1 MDRPKNKGVNMSEES
16 YRKKRLKFRL
26 AQFKKQWN
34 IFYKSIYGKVGFYIL
49 VGFIVITVLSPLIIQ
64 HSDPVT
70 YIAPPEDFYVASNQL
85 TSHLSFNPK
94 ISGSLMRLT
103 STSST
108 PGGSYLVFDVGNTGN
123 SYALYGMSVDN
134 GREYRLFN
142 ISSMPLGL
150 KAFTVGDY
158 NKYAIAGVLSLS
170 TYLLVYTDN
179 TVYIAK
185 INWSGSSYGSGN
197 PSASVLKIHE
207 NGIVYAT
214 TSAESYHESYSGI
227 PNFNEICNPAYI
239 FTINNNGTYH
249 VNEYTLSGSMAWSK
263 PVINLKDPKYIY
275 YGSLLGNSNAYNDG
289 GLIISSGNKIMF
301 YTVNGTLAYNKTVPV
316 NVSGMYIPSAYNS
329 GLNKYNSLFFYGNN
343 SVYSLNLVNF
353 TLHKIFTGTSKITG
367 ISSTA
372 GESGF
377 PSTFVVTTSNDIYLL
392 SGPNKIERLISS
404 PIHISGIVPEY
415 SSSTFLLYDNS
426 TGYLLYMEY
435 LSSKDPFGWG
445 LDLKEKISNPDFLLN
460 SKTAGESIA
469 FVSASNLYLYST
481 AGKDINPLP
490 PTFHTLSGNSF
501 PLGTNSEG
509 NDVWS
514 LFIGSFPIDLEVGF
528 VVGIAILIIAAIISM
543 FIGYFSGMV
552 SAVIETITLAIY
564 LIPGLPFLIVMA
576 KILGPSIPNIILI
589 LTFLGWEFATF
600 TLIGVVRGIKARTFV
615 DAAKV
620 SGASTM
626 QILRRHMFPNMGPLL
641 VYITAINIGG
651 AVGSVSTLEILGLA
665 PLTVPTW
672 GGMLSGFYS
681 DFFDLAIAPW
691 WFIPPIIAITLFI
704 MAFIFIA
711 RGLDEVVN
719 PRIGGR
725 R

>member
-1 MDRPKNKGVNMSEES
+1 MDRSKNKGVIMAEES
-16 YRKKRLKFRL
+16 YRKKRLKFRI

-34 IFYKSIYGKVGFYIL
+34 IFYKSVYGRVGFYIL

-85 TSHLSFNPK
+85 TSHLSFNPEV
-94 ISGSLMRLT
+94 SGSLMKLT
-103 STSST
+103 ATSST
-108 PGGSYLVFDVGNTGN
+108 PEGSYLVFGAGHTGT
-123 SYALYGMSVDN
+123 SYALYGLSVNN

-142 ISSMPLGL
+142 ISSAPLGL
-150 KAFTVGDY
+150 RAFTVGDY
-158 NKYAIAGVLSLS
+158 NKYAIAGVLSLN
-170 TYLLVYTDN
+170 TYLLVYTNND
-179 TVYIAK
+179 VYIAK
-185 INWSGSSYGSGN
+185 INWSGSSYGSGT
-197 PSASVLKIHE
+197 PSASVSSIHE
-207 NGIVYAT
+207 KNIIYST
-214 TSAESYHESYSGI
+214 TSAMSYHESYSGI

-239 FTINNNGTYH
+239 FTVNNNGTYH
-249 VNEYTLSGSMAWSK
+249 LNEYTLTGSMVWSK
-263 PVINLKDPKYIY
+263 PINNLNNPHFIY

-289 GLIISSGNKIMF
+289 GIIISSGNRIMF
-301 YTVNGTLAYNKTVPV
+301 YSVNGTEIYNKTVPV
-316 NVSGMYIPSAYNS
+316 NVSGMYIPLAYNE

-353 TLHKIFTGTSKITG
+353 TLSSVFKGNSKITG
-367 ISSTA
+367 VSSTA

-377 PSTFVVTTSNDIYLL
+377 PSTFVVTTSKNIYLL
-392 SGPNKIERLISS
+392 SGPGRIQRTVTS
-404 PIHISGIVPEY
+404 PFYISGIVPDY
-415 SSSTFLLYDNS
+415 GSSTFLLYDNS
-426 TGYLLYMEY
+426 TGDFVYMEY

-445 LDLKEKISNPDFLLN
+445 LDLKEKISNPEFLLN

-469 FVSASNLYLYST
+469 FVSSSNFYLYST

-600 TLIGVVRGIKARTFV
+600 TLIGVVRGIKSRTFV

-691 WFIPPIIAITLFI
+691 WFIPPIVAITLFI

-719 PRIGGR
+719 PRVGGR